1 MLQITRTI
9 DIDAPVDAVWKK
21 LAKLDDVENFI
32 DSVTRSEYTTEQK
45 EGVGAA
51 RACDVQGFGTL
62 LEEIVDW
69 KDGET
74 LTYTV
79 EGMPRMVKHAQSKW
93 RLDRKNQDQTTITIT
108 SSIETRYGALGRIME
123 KFALEPKLGKALA
136 GALKQFKSHVER
148 SQSPAPRNIEQLH
161 SHAV

>member
-9 DIDAPVDAVWKK
+9 DIDAPVDAVWTK
-21 LAKLDDVENFI
+21 LAKLDDVEKFV
-32 DSVTRSEYTTEQK
+32 DSVTRSEYTTERK

-62 LEEIVDW
+62 VEEIVDW

-74 LTYTV
+74 FTYTV
-79 EGMPRMVKHAQSKW
+79 EGMPRFVKHAQSNW
-93 RLDRKNQDQTTITIT
+93 RLSRKNADQTTVTIT
-108 SSIETRYGALGRIME
+108 SSIETRYGAFGKLME
-123 KFALEPKLGKALA
+123 KFALGPKLGVALSV
-136 GALKQFKSHVER
+136 ALKQFKGHVER

-161 SHAV
+161 AQAV